1 MLAKVTTKGQITIPN
16 RIRSRLRI
24 SYGDFVDFAVKDREV
39 VLRKGTKPTDAT
51 SIRGILPA
59 QRHATDDEIRQGRH
73 LALSRRWAHA

>member
-24 SYGDFVDFAVKDREV
+24 SYGDLVDFSVKGKDV
-39 VLRKGTKPTDAT
+39 VLRKGSKPTDAS

-59 QRHATDDEIRQGRH
+59 QRHVSDEEIRQGKH
-73 LALSRRWAHA
+73 AAMARRWTRA